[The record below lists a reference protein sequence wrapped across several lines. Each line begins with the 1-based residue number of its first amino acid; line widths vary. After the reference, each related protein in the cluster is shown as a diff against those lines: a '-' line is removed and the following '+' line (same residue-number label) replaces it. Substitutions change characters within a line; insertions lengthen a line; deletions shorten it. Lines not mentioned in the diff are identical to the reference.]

1 MPLLRVDEEQAVREL
16 FARLERDVEL
26 VLVLGPQQTPLAG
39 AGDIDFSAE
48 AREVLEAVAGL
59 GERVSLR
66 VAELP
71 ELEVERFPAVCVL
84 ADGEDTRI
92 RYYGLPWGY
101 EVASIVGAVLEAGR
115 AESSLAPETLERLEA
130 LEHDITLEV
139 FVTPTCP
146 HCPPAVLLA
155 YRAALASPR
164 VRAAAIESTE
174 FPALAEQHG
183 VYAVPAI
190 VIDGEHRYD
199 GAVPEPVFVERLLA
213 AAGS

>member
-26 VLVLGPQQTPLAG
+26 VLVLGPEQTPLAG

-48 AREVLEAVAGL
+48 ALEVLEAVAGL

-115 AESSLAPETLERLEA
+115 AESSLAPETLERLAA
-130 LEHDITLEV
+130 LEHDVALEV

-174 FPALAEQHG
+174 FPALAEQHR

-199 GAVPEPVFVERLLA
+199 GAVPERVFVERLLA